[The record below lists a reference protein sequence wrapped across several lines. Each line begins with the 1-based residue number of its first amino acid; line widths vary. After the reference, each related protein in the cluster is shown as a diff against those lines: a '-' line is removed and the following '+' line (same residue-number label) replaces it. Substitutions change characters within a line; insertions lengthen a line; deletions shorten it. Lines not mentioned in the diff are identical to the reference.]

1 MKGHLETSQTS
12 KMEPFVEI
20 VNEWKLLTIFRRS
33 FILVAWLRSKYASF
47 VNLSF
52 SETSN
57 DLDMSSPR
65 LFSSG
70 EKKNCATFLNNH

>member
-1 MKGHLETSQTS
+1 
-12 KMEPFVEI
+12 MEPFVEI

-33 FILVAWLRSKYASF
+33 FILVASLRSKYASF